1 MTRATVTVT
10 TYRAAVTCDGCGLR
24 LYTWQR
30 AGLDR
35 WLEGKGWVVVD
46 GRDYCPGCAGDKKA
60 AKVRIDYSDEM

>member
-30 AGLDR
+30 VGLDR
-35 WLEGKGWVVVD
+35 WLVGRGWVVGD
-46 GRDYCPGCAGDKKA
+46 EDYCPGCATKDEKET
-60 AKVRIDYSDEM
+60 VDYRANV

>member
-35 WLEGKGWVVVD
+35 WLEGKGWVVE
-46 GRDYCPGCAGDKKA
+46 GEKDYCPGCA
-60 AKVRIDYSDEM
+60 AKDEKESVDYRANV